1 MTNEEMMRP
10 CTLPKPWFQSQKPF
24 CATLVADFFWHGYYS
39 SDDYHFE
46 ELRVLSDV
54 PFVRDAEHNPSMH
67 FCLETRKQILA
78 SYETNNIDGT
88 NPNWNSE
95 STKRKILQEAI
106 TTIADALN
114 APVLA
119 TDAVLAG
126 LPKDANLRTGNHS
139 LERNDKGEWGYYD
152 FNENWE
158 DQADFWV
165 FVPIDASDRIFYD
178 RCSKTA
184 EYLRQF
190 TLEGVRKETKDV

>member
-119 TDAVLAG
+119 TEEVLAG
-126 LPKDANLRTGNHS
+126 LPKDAKVS
-139 LERNDKGEWGYYD
+139 
-152 FNENWE
+152 
-158 DQADFWV
+158 
-165 FVPIDASDRIFYD
+165 
-178 RCSKTA
+178 
-184 EYLRQF
+184 
-190 TLEGVRKETKDV
+190 